1 MLTTPALP
9 PMIGR
14 FRVVELLGRGAMG
27 VVYRGIDEILDRPI
41 ALKLMAGHGT
51 DADARMRFKRE
62 AQAAAKL
69 QQPNIITIYELG
81 DHQGAPFMA
90 LELLEGRDLQRAIE
104 AGIRPDPK
112 KTLPVVLQVLAGLG
126 HAHERGIV
134 HRDIKPSNIFLPRRR
149 PAKIMDF
156 GVARLAGGA
165 TTAGMVIGTPN
176 YMSPEQV
183 QAGDLDGRSDLFSVG
198 LILYEL
204 VTGEKAFRADSV
216 VALMYKIAHTDV
228 DLSPIPRGPGWDR
241 VRAVLERALL
251 REAKGRYPDARA
263 MSADLHTALLELGG
277 SPDWA
282 TASDLGSAGRSR
294 IRPRSVEIG
303 TLPPQEDSPGETI
316 SLGTAAPVL
325 AALVTLGTAQAPIAP
340 SISMG
345 TGPVEPEARP
355 ETPPAGRSPWPL
367 AAGLAGAAFLIL
379 GGTFLAFRKPTVPP
393 PAAAPATTAA
403 PAPVAIASVAP
414 SLGPQAAQSGRP
426 SPRPVAS
433 AVVPSR
439 APREPAAG
447 PPPVGGQVERA
458 DALLAAGRYAAALA
472 EARAVLAR
480 DPRNDDAQQIA
491 EEAEA
496 SLLIETVLKNA
507 RQALS
512 RGDHEAAQVELRR
525 GLAVNNNEARL
536 LALWREATQ

>member
-1 MLTTPALP
+1 MTPPPGLP

-14 FRVVELLGRGAMG
+14 FRVLELLGRGAMG
-27 VVYRGIDEILDRPI
+27 VVYRGIDEILDRPV
-41 ALKLMAGHGT
+41 ALKVMAGHGIET
-51 DADARMRFKRE
+51 DARMRFRRE

-69 QQPNIITIYELG
+69 QHPNIITIYELG

-90 LELLEGRDLQRAIE
+90 LELLEGQDLQRAIE

-112 KTLPVVLQVLAGLG
+112 ATLPVILQILAGLG

-183 QAGDLDGRSDLFSVG
+183 RAGDLDGRSDLFSVG
-198 LILYEL
+198 LMLYEL

-241 VRAVLERALL
+241 VRSVLQRGLA
-251 REAKGRYPDARA
+251 REANNRYPDARA
-263 MSADLHTALLELGG
+263 MSAELATALLELGG

-282 TASDLGSAGRSR
+282 MASDLGRAGRTTLR
-294 IRPRSVEIG
+294 QQPLELG
-303 TLPPQEDSPGETI
+303 TLPPEEPPGETI
-316 SLGTAAPVL
+316 ALGTAAPVF
-325 AALVTLGTAQAPIAP
+325 AAPMALGTAETPVAPAV
-340 SISMG
+340 SMG
-345 TGPVEPEARP
+345 TAPVEPVP
-355 ETPPAGRSPWPL
+355 ELAPAPRSPWPL

-379 GGTFLAFRKPTVPP
+379 GATFLAFRKPTVPP
-393 PAAAPATTAA
+393 PAAAPVTTAT
-403 PAPVAIASVAP
+403 PAPIAVASVAP
-414 SLGPQAAQSGRP
+414 TTGPQAAPSARP
-426 SPRPVAS
+426 SPRPTAS
-433 AVVPSR
+433 TT
-439 APREPAAG
+439 
-447 PPPVGGQVERA
+447 PPPPATAPPTDLPTTAGGGRVERA
-458 DALLAAGRYAAALA
+458 DALLAAGRYAGALA

-480 DPRNDDAQQIA
+480 DPHNDDAQQIA

-507 RQALS
+507 RQALA
-512 RGDHEAAQVELRR
+512 RGDLEAAQVELRR
-525 GLAVNNNEARL
+525 GLAVNNNDARL

>member
-1 MLTTPALP
+1 MTTTPALP

-27 VVYRGIDEILDRPI
+27 VVYRGIDEILDRLV
-41 ALKLMAGHGT
+41 ALKVMAGHGT
-51 DADARMRFKRE
+51 DDDARMRFKRE

-112 KTLPVVLQVLAGLG
+112 ATLPVVLQVLAGLG

-156 GVARLAGGA
+156 GVARLAGGM

-216 VALMYKIAHTDV
+216 VALMYKIAHTEV

-241 VRAVLERALL
+241 VRAVLRRALA
-251 REAKGRYPDARA
+251 REAKERYPDARA
-263 MSADLHTALLELGG
+263 MSADLLTALLELGG

-282 TASDLGSAGRSR
+282 TAADLGSAGRTR
-294 IRPRSVEIG
+294 IRPRMEIG
-303 TLPPQEDSPGETI
+303 TLPPQEEPLGETI
-316 SLGTAAPVL
+316 SLGTAAAVL
-325 AALVTLGTAQAPIAP
+325 EVPVTLGTAQTPLAPAVF
-340 SISMG
+340 MG
-345 TGPVEPEARP
+345 TGPAEPVPPP
-355 ETPPAGRSPWPL
+355 EGEPAQRSPWPL
-367 AAGLAGAAFLIL
+367 ATGLAGAAFLIL
-379 GGTFLAFRKPTVPP
+379 GGTFLAFRQPTVPP
-393 PAAAPATTAA
+393 PAAAPTPTAA
-403 PAPVAIASVAP
+403 PAPVAVASVAP
-414 SLGPQAAQSGRP
+414 SLEPQTAPSARP

-433 AVVPSR
+433 AVVPSPTPGEPSE
-439 APREPAAG
+439 APPA
-447 PPPVGGQVERA
+447 GGGRVERA

-480 DPRNDDAQQIA
+480 DPHNDDAQQIA

-507 RQALS
+507 RQALA
-512 RGDHEAAQVELRR
+512 RGDREAAQVELRR